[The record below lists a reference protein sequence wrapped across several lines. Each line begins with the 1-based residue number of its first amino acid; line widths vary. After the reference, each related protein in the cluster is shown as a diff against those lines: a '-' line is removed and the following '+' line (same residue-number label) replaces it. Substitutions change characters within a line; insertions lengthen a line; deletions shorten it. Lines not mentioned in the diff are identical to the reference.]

1 MEMEI
6 GRFPH
11 HQVAGTGV
19 SAFLGIHMH
28 VLVGGRCCIRAESC
42 QIVFEGQ
49 DDKIAGIDAKS
60 GRLCAVVIEVAVTSG
75 SVALPCVVNCQF
87 NFQHTVAAAQ
97 FFRLGDHAAWQGTRA
112 SFRRTLSR
120 EERVRLSQAQAQ
132 GDDYEEV
139 FQHQL
144 ASEIRNQVNVWS
156 LPNRAV
162 ETVNGSG
169 RKNQAM
175 RHHDMILLVI
185 VQSNYA
191 KVVGGVLLADDTNV
205 NFR

>member
-1 MEMEI
+1 
-6 GRFPH
+6 
-11 HQVAGTGV
+11 
-19 SAFLGIHMH
+19 
-28 VLVGGRCCIRAESC
+28 
-42 QIVFEGQ
+42 
-49 DDKIAGIDAKS
+49 
-60 GRLCAVVIEVAVTSG
+60 
-75 SVALPCVVNCQF
+75 
-87 NFQHTVAAAQ
+87 
-97 FFRLGDHAAWQGTRA
+97 
-112 SFRRTLSR
+112 
-120 EERVRLSQAQAQ
+120 
-132 GDDYEEV
+132 
-139 FQHQL
+139 L